1 LIGESSILPEIPY
14 ASRKRTENK
23 KNQEYSDNQKDIPMS
38 TNSNHPVIVAARR
51 TPVGRFLGGLSR
63 VPAPQLGAFAI
74 EAVLKDTGID
84 LATVDECI
92 MGCVLQ
98 AGLGQNPARQAAL
111 KAGLSTS
118 ISAVTINKVCGSG
131 LQSVMQAAQ
140 SIKSGDNK
148 VVVAGG
154 MENMSNSPHLSHVRS
169 GIKFGEGTLIDHM
182 QHDGLTCPFENWG
195 MGCAAEWTAEEF
207 NISRKDQDTLSAQ
220 SHTRATK
227 ATSEGWYT
235 NEIIPLE
242 AGQIKQRAD
251 VTADEGVRADSTI
264 ESLGKLRPAFAKEG
278 TVTAGNA
285 SQISD
290 GGAAVIVMSQESAE
304 QAGICALAKIVDYNT
319 YGVDPKKI
327 FTAPGLGIKQ
337 LLDRNGLTTNDIDLF
352 EINEAFAVQ
361 VLQNLTHLGIDQ
373 EKVNIGGGGVAIG
386 HPIGASGTRVLVSLI
401 HHLQRTGGKRGI
413 VSLCLGGGNA
423 VSMLIET

>member
-1 LIGESSILPEIPY
+1 M
-14 ASRKRTENK
+14 TD
-23 KNQEYSDNQKDIPMS
+23 KNNY
-38 TNSNHPVIVAARR
+38 PVIVGAKR

-63 VPAPQLGAFAI
+63 VPSPQLGALAI
-74 EAVLKDTGID
+74 ESVLKESGID
-84 LATVDECI
+84 PTSVDECI

-98 AGLGQNPARQAAL
+98 AGVGQNPARQAAL
-111 KAGLSTS
+111 MAGLPES
-118 ISAVTINKVCGSG
+118 ISAVTVNKVCGSG

-140 SIKSGDNK
+140 SIKAGDNS

-154 MENMSNSPHLSHVRS
+154 MENMSNAPHLAHVRS
-169 GIKFGEGTLIDHM
+169 GIKFGEGALIDHM

-207 NISRKDQDTLSAQ
+207 NISRDEQDSLSAA
-220 SHTRATK
+220 SHNKAASATK
-227 ATSEGWYT
+227 NGWYK
-235 NEIIPLE
+235 NEIIPLK

-251 VTADEGVRADSTI
+251 VTEDEGVRGDSTT

-290 GGAAVIVMSQESAE
+290 GGAAVIVMSQDSAQE
-304 QAGICALAKIVDYNT
+304 AKATVMAKIIDYNT
-319 YGVDPKKI
+319 FGVAPKKI
-327 FTAPGLGIKQ
+327 FTAPGLGIEQ
-337 LLDRNGLTTNDIDLF
+337 LLRRNDLTIEDIDLF

-361 VLQNLTHLGIDQ
+361 VLQNLQHLGLDKL
-373 EKVNIGGGGVAIG
+373 KVNVGGGGVAIG
-386 HPIGASGTRVLVSLI
+386 HPIGASGTRVLVSLL
-401 HHLQRTGGKRGI
+401 HHLQRTGGKRGV

-423 VSMLIET
+423 VSMLVET

>member
-1 LIGESSILPEIPY
+1 M
-14 ASRKRTENK
+14 TD
-23 KNQEYSDNQKDIPMS
+23 KNNY
-38 TNSNHPVIVAARR
+38 PVIVAAKR

-63 VPAPQLGAFAI
+63 VPSPQLGAFAI
-74 EAVLKDTGID
+74 ESVLKESGID
-84 LATVDECI
+84 RTSVDECI

-98 AGLGQNPARQAAL
+98 AGVGQNPARQAAL
-111 KAGLSTS
+111 IAGLPKS
-118 ISAVTINKVCGSG
+118 ISAVTVNKVCGSG

-140 SIKSGDNK
+140 SIKAGDNS

-154 MENMSNSPHLSHVRS
+154 MENMSNAPHLAHVRS
-169 GIKFGEGTLIDHM
+169 GIKFGEGALIDHM

-207 NISRKDQDTLSAQ
+207 NISRDEQDSLSAA
-220 SHTRATK
+220 SHNKAASATK
-227 ATSEGWYT
+227 NGWYK
-235 NEIIPLE
+235 NEIIPLK
-242 AGQIKQRAD
+242 ASQIKQRAD
-251 VTADEGVRADSTI
+251 VTEDEGVRGDSTT

-290 GGAAVIVMSQESAE
+290 GGAAVIVMSQDSARE
-304 QAGICALAKIVDYNT
+304 ANATVMAKIIDYNT
-319 YGVDPKKI
+319 FGVAPKKI
-327 FTAPGLGIKQ
+327 FTAPGLGIEQ
-337 LLDRNGLTTNDIDLF
+337 LLRRNDLTIEDIDLF

-361 VLQNLTHLGIDQ
+361 VLQNLQHLGLDKL
-373 EKVNIGGGGVAIG
+373 KVNVGGGGVAIG
-386 HPIGASGTRVLVSLI
+386 HPIGASGTRVLVSLL

-423 VSMLIET
+423 VSMLVET

>member
-1 LIGESSILPEIPY
+1 
-14 ASRKRTENK
+14 
-23 KNQEYSDNQKDIPMS
+23 MS
-38 TNSNHPVIVAARR
+38 TKKQSVIVAARR

-63 VPAPQLGAFAI
+63 VSSPQLGAFAI
-74 EAVLKDTGID
+74 EAVLKDSGIE
-84 LATVDECI
+84 ASSVDECI

-98 AGLGQNPARQAAL
+98 AGVGQNPARQAAL
-111 KAGLSTS
+111 KGGLPESV
-118 ISAVTINKVCGSG
+118 SAVTVNKVCGSG

-140 SIKSGDNK
+140 SIKAGDND

-154 MENMSNSPHLSHVRS
+154 MENMSNAPHLAHVRN
-169 GIKFGEGTLIDHM
+169 GIKFGEGALVDHM

-195 MGCAAEWTAEEF
+195 MGCAADWTAEEF
-207 NISRKDQDTLSAQ
+207 AISREEQDALAAQ
-220 SHTRATK
+220 SHERAAA
-227 ATSEGWYT
+227 ATANGWYKD
-235 NEIIPLE
+235 EIIPLD
-242 AGQIKQRAD
+242 ASKIKQRAD
-251 VTADEGVRADSTI
+251 VTVDEGVRGDSTV

-304 QAGICALAKIVDYNT
+304 TTNTRVLATIVDYNT
-319 YGVDPKKI
+319 YGVEPKKI
-327 FTAPGLGIKQ
+327 FTAPGLGITE
-337 LLDRNGLTTNDIDLF
+337 LLKKNNLTIDDIDIF

-361 VLQNLTHLGIDQ
+361 VLQNLKHLGLDQ
-373 EKVNIGGGGVAIG
+373 SKVNLGGGGVAIG

-401 HHLQRTGGKRGI
+401 HHLKRTGGKRGI

-423 VSMLIET
+423 VSMLIEV

>member
-1 LIGESSILPEIPY
+1 
-14 ASRKRTENK
+14 
-23 KNQEYSDNQKDIPMS
+23 MS
-38 TNSNHPVIVAARR
+38 TKKQSVIVAARR

-63 VPAPQLGAFAI
+63 VSSPQLGAFAI
-74 EAVLKDTGID
+74 EAVLKDSGIE
-84 LATVDECI
+84 ASSVDECI

-98 AGLGQNPARQAAL
+98 AGVGQNPARQAAL
-111 KAGLSTS
+111 KGGLPESV
-118 ISAVTINKVCGSG
+118 SAVTVNKVCGSG

-140 SIKSGDNK
+140 SIKAGDND

-154 MENMSNSPHLSHVRS
+154 MENMSNAPHLAHVRN
-169 GIKFGEGTLIDHM
+169 GIKFGEGALVDHM

-207 NISRKDQDTLSAQ
+207 AISREEQDALAAQ
-220 SHTRATK
+220 SHERAAA
-227 ATSEGWYT
+227 ATANGWYKD
-235 NEIIPLE
+235 EIIPLE
-242 AGQIKQRAD
+242 ASKIKQRTD
-251 VTADEGVRADSTI
+251 VTVDEGVRGDSTV

-304 QAGICALAKIVDYNT
+304 TTNTQVLATIVDYNT
-319 YGVDPKKI
+319 YGVEPKKI
-327 FTAPGLGIKQ
+327 FTAPGLGITE
-337 LLDRNGLTTNDIDLF
+337 LLKKNNLTIDDIDIF

-361 VLQNLTHLGIDQ
+361 VLQNLKHLGLDQ
-373 EKVNIGGGGVAIG
+373 SKVNLGGGGVAIG

-401 HHLQRTGGKRGI
+401 HHLKRTGGKRGI

-423 VSMLIET
+423 VSMLIECSHKNKI

>member
-1 LIGESSILPEIPY
+1 M
-14 ASRKRTENK
+14 TD
-23 KNQEYSDNQKDIPMS
+23 KNNY
-38 TNSNHPVIVAARR
+38 PVIVGAKR

-63 VPAPQLGAFAI
+63 VPSPQLGALAI
-74 EAVLKDTGID
+74 ESVLKESGID
-84 LATVDECI
+84 PTSVDECI

-98 AGLGQNPARQAAL
+98 AGVGQNPARQAAL
-111 KAGLSTS
+111 MAGLPES
-118 ISAVTINKVCGSG
+118 ISAVTVNKVCGSG

-140 SIKSGDNK
+140 SIKAGDNS

-154 MENMSNSPHLSHVRS
+154 MENMSNAPHLAHVRS

-207 NISRKDQDTLSAQ
+207 NISRDDQDSLSAA
-220 SHTRATK
+220 SHNK
-227 ATSEGWYT
+227 AASAIKNGWYK
-235 NEIIPLE
+235 NEIIPLK
-242 AGQIKQRAD
+242 ADQIKQRAD
-251 VTADEGVRADSTI
+251 VMEDEGVRGDSTT

-290 GGAAVIVMSQESAE
+290 GGAAVIVMSQDSARE
-304 QAGICALAKIVDYNT
+304 ANATVMAKIIDYNT
-319 YGVDPKKI
+319 FGVAPKKI
-327 FTAPGLGIKQ
+327 FTAPGLGIEQ
-337 LLDRNGLTTNDIDLF
+337 LLRRNDLTIEDIDLF

-361 VLQNLTHLGIDQ
+361 VLQNLQHLGLDKL
-373 EKVNIGGGGVAIG
+373 KVNVGGGGVAIG
-386 HPIGASGTRVLVSLI
+386 HPIGASGTRVLVSLL

-423 VSMLIET
+423 VSMLVET

>member
-1 LIGESSILPEIPY
+1 
-14 ASRKRTENK
+14 
-23 KNQEYSDNQKDIPMS
+23 MS
-38 TNSNHPVIVAARR
+38 TKKQPVIVAARR

-63 VPAPQLGAFAI
+63 VSSPQLGAFAI
-74 EAVLKDTGID
+74 EAVLKDSGIE
-84 LATVDECI
+84 ASSVDECI

-98 AGLGQNPARQAAL
+98 AGVGQNPARQAAL
-111 KAGLSTS
+111 KGGLPESV
-118 ISAVTINKVCGSG
+118 SAVTVNKVCGSG

-140 SIKSGDNK
+140 SIKAGDND

-154 MENMSNSPHLSHVRS
+154 MENMSNAPHLAHVRN
-169 GIKFGEGTLIDHM
+169 GIKFGEGALVDHM

-207 NISRKDQDTLSAQ
+207 AISREEQDALAAQ
-220 SHTRATK
+220 SHERAAA
-227 ATSEGWYT
+227 ATANGWYKD
-235 NEIIPLE
+235 EIIPLE
-242 AGQIKQRAD
+242 ASKIKQRAD
-251 VTADEGVRADSTI
+251 VTVDEGVRGDSTV

-304 QAGICALAKIVDYNT
+304 TTNTQVLATIVDYNT
-319 YGVDPKKI
+319 YGVEPKKI
-327 FTAPGLGIKQ
+327 FTAPGLGITE
-337 LLDRNGLTTNDIDLF
+337 LLKKNNLTIDDIDIF

-361 VLQNLTHLGIDQ
+361 VLQNLKHLGLDQ
-373 EKVNIGGGGVAIG
+373 SKVNLGGGGVAIG

-401 HHLQRTGGKRGI
+401 HHLKRTGGKRGI

-423 VSMLIET
+423 VSMLIECSHKNKI